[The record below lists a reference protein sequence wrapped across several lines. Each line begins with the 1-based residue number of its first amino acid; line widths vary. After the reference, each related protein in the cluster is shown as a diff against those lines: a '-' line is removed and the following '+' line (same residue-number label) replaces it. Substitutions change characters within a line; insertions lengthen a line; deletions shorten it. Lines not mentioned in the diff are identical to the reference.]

1 MTSIFLHKDEKPSE
15 AQLQKA
21 VGHTYPVWKTFTDY
35 TLKKHPEATA
45 EWHYSSEKFGWSFRI
60 KDKKRVL
67 IYLLP
72 RDQFFKVAFVFGT
85 KATDEILTGP
95 IAESVKTELSAAKP
109 YAEGRGIRIVIT
121 DESLTDDILKL
132 IDIKLKY

>member
-1 MTSIFLHKDEKPSE
+1 MTSIFLDKNEKPS
-15 AQLQKA
+15 ATQLQKA
-21 VGHTYPVWKTFTDY
+21 LGHTYPIWQTFADY
-35 TLKKHPEATA
+35 TLKIYPKAMA

-60 KDKKRVL
+60 KDQKRVL

-72 RDQFFKVAFVFGT
+72 RDQFFKVAFVFGP
-85 KATDEILTGP
+85 KATDAVLADSV
-95 IAESVKTELSAAKP
+95 AESIKTDLSSAKP